1 MLLQKSVV
9 GMPVSCKCWAGMQ
22 RKGYSESQ
30 EVSPEASADVESQ
43 LGSVP
48 TVHILPKGEGGLGV
62 FKAKI
67 QKGSK

>member
-1 MLLQKSVV
+1 
-9 GMPVSCKCWAGMQ
+9 MQ